1 VIDGPLSAGDYAGLR
16 QQLVRSVRRVCPGW
30 LAASADDIVQAA
42 VVKVLHLQQES
53 EGERRLATSYL
64 WRLAYSAVVDEI
76 RRRRRLREVPMA
88 DADEMSP
95 ADRAPDPERA
105 AHGREIG
112 AAIADCLAGL
122 VLPRRLAVTLHLQGH
137 TVPEAGMLLG
147 WSAKRAEN
155 LVYRGLADLRACLA
169 GKGVWR

>member
-1 VIDGPLSAGDYAGLR
+1 MIDGPLSPEDYGRLR
-16 QQLVRSVRRVCPGW
+16 QQLARSVRRVCPGW

-42 VVKVLHLQQES
+42 LVKVLHLQQRS
-53 EGERRLATSYL
+53 EGERRLETYYL

-76 RRRRRLREVPMA
+76 RRRRRSREVPMEA
-88 DADEMSP
+88 MAEKIA
-95 ADRAPDPERA
+95 ADRVPDPERVA
-105 AHGREIG
+105 RGREIG
-112 AAIADCLAGL
+112 TAIADCLAGL

-137 TVPEAGMLLG
+137 TVPEAGSLLG

-169 GKGVWR
+169 GKGLRP